1 MSKIE
6 NAETTRMLRDDELDF
21 VSGGSSEEPTESI
34 SFNYLHRRT
43 VSFSF
48 GKVEVE

>member
-34 SFNYLHRRT
+34 SFNYFASANCVVQLRK
-43 VSFSF
+43 S
-48 GKVEVE
+48 